1 MKNLLIVAASTLILA
16 GCQTTTNPANYP
28 ARVLHPVEKC
38 GYVDEPV
45 YGVLDRPASQ
55 GEVLGGAV
63 VGGVIGNAIDNNA
76 TTTVIGAI
84 IGGAVANNQ
93 RKQEPVVVGTKR
105 VWRCQTVYE

>member
-1 MKNLLIVAASTLILA
+1 MLILA
-16 GCQTTTNPANYP
+16 GCQTTTQYP

-38 GYVDEPV
+38 GYVDAPV

-63 VGGVIGNAIDNNA
+63 IGGVIGNAIDNNGPA
-76 TTTVIGAI
+76 AVLGAI
-84 IGGAVANNQ
+84 IGGSVASNQ
-93 RKQEPVVVGTKR
+93 RKQESVVVGTKR